1 MKYSIIYM
9 FKERKMAR
17 RKLLTVATFTLRL
30 PHEHFHVCSV
40 TSALP
45 TFRSNVLCSATGL
58 S

>member
-1 MKYSIIYM
+1 MKYSIIYL

-17 RKLLTVATFTLRL
+17 TKLLTVATFTLRL

-40 TSALP
+40 SFAMP
-45 TFRSNVLCSATGL
+45 TFRSNVLCSPTGL